1 MSDLDINDAVLA
13 ELRAAADIVEVI
25 SDHTRLKKAG
35 RSWKG
40 LCPFHN
46 ERTPSFHVD
55 RDKGL
60 YHCFGC
66 GAGGDV
72 IHFVRQADRL
82 EFPDAVEMLAERFGV
97 KIPRRASRGP
107 RDDRREA
114 LLAAL
119 ADAQRFYA
127 ANLARRGNK
136 GLAYLESRGV
146 SEDLA
151 RRLGM
156 GLALDSWDALQK
168 HLAPAHPEALLQ
180 EAGLLQPR
188 SEKPGSY
195 DRFRDRLLFTVRDE
209 RGRPVGFS
217 GRALSKEQE
226 PKYLNSPESPVFL
239 KKRLLYGLSDARD
252 AIRRNERVVLVEGH
266 FDHLALIAAGVEET
280 VASQGTALTPEQAE
294 RLRRLSPEVIVC
306 YDGDEAG
313 REATRKALGL
323 LLAQGV
329 RVRVT
334 RLPADSD
341 PHDVLTR
348 EGAAALTAR
357 IEEAPDAVTW
367 LLEDLAPNAEGL
379 PAAEKTARIHK
390 ILEPLRQIGD
400 GILRYEEFRKVSR
413 AVGVPLDILWK
424 GEESRRPAPAAAA
437 PAPSP
442 VATTRPPAPL
452 PKLESRLIQ
461 ALSRGG
467 FDAAIFARLRDD
479 EVVDPRARR
488 LVETFRRQG
497 TTAHPADE
505 QDAAL
510 LAAIVLEDAPEPS
523 EASVARLLQ
532 QLEAAALDRRGADL
546 QAQIDRAEASGLVGE
561 ELARLAQEKQE
572 LMRRRSK
579 LPR

>member
-1 MSDLDINDAVLA
+1 MTDLDITDAVLA
-13 ELRAAADIVEVI
+13 ELRAAADIVDVVN
-25 SDHTRLKKAG
+25 DHTRLKKAG

-72 IHFVRQADRL
+72 IHFVRQVDRL

-97 KIPRRASRGP
+97 TIPRRASRGP
-107 RDDRREA
+107 RDDRREK

-127 ANLARRGNK
+127 ANLARPGNK
-136 GLAYLESRGV
+136 GLAYLASRGV
-146 SEDLA
+146 AEDLA

-168 HLAPAHPEALLQ
+168 HLSPAHPEALLL

-217 GRALSKEQE
+217 GRALAADQE
-226 PKYLNSPESPVFL
+226 PKYLNSPESPVFV

-252 AIRRNERVVLVEGH
+252 AIRRKERVVLVEGH
-266 FDHLALIAAGVEET
+266 FDHLALVAAGVDET

-294 RLRRLSPEVIVC
+294 RLRRLAPDVVVC
-306 YDGDEAG
+306 YDGDDAG
-313 REATRKALGL
+313 REATRKALGH
-323 LLAQGV
+323 LLAQGLKV
-329 RVRVT
+329 RVA
-334 RLPADSD
+334 RLPPGSD
-341 PHDVLTR
+341 PHDVLSK
-348 EGAAALTAR
+348 EGAPALAAR

-367 LLEDLAPNAEGL
+367 LLEDVAPAAEGL
-379 PAAEKTARIHK
+379 AADEKTARIHK
-390 ILEPLRQIGD
+390 VLEPLRQIGD
-400 GILRYEEFRKVSR
+400 GILRYEEFRKVAR
-413 AVGVPLDILWK
+413 AVSVPLEILWK
-424 GEESRRPAPAAAA
+424 GEEAKRPAPAAS
-437 PAPSP
+437 APSP
-442 VATTRPPAPL
+442 AATTRPPAPL
-452 PKLESRLIQ
+452 PRLESRLIQ
-461 ALSRGG
+461 VLSRGG
-467 FDAAIFARLRDD
+467 FDSVIFQRLRDD
-479 EVVDPRARR
+479 EVCDPRARR
-488 LVETFRRQG
+488 LVEAFRTQG
-497 TTAHPADE
+497 AAAHPGEE

-510 LAAIVLEDAPEPS
+510 LAGIVLEDAPEPT

-546 QAQIDRAEASGLVGE
+546 QEKIDRAQASGLAADEV
-561 ELARLAQEKQE
+561 ARLALEKQE